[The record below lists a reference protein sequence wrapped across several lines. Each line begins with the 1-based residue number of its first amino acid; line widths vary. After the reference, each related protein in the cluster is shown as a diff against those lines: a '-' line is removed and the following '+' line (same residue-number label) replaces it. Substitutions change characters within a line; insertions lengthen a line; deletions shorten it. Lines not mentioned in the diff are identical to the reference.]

1 VRSGKKRR
9 GERSAAVSAE
19 VDKTDEHILRI
30 LREDSRL
37 PFVDIASKVR
47 LSEAAVRRRISN
59 LVKEGTIQR
68 FTVDVSE
75 PQTATSAITYV
86 SVSPSSPTSDV
97 SKKLKSVQGVET
109 IYETTGSF
117 DIAAIIK
124 GTSIAEVN
132 KSVEEI
138 RRLDGVLNTN
148 TTIILR
154 TIR

>member
-1 VRSGKKRR
+1 L
-9 GERSAAVSAE
+9 
-19 VDKTDEHILRI
+19 DKTDELILQILR
-30 LREDSRL
+30 LDSREA
-37 PFVDIASKVR
+37 FVDIAAKVG

-59 LVKEGTIQR
+59 LAKEGTIKR
-68 FTVDVSE
+68 FTIDVDE

-86 SVSPSSPTSDV
+86 SVSPSSPTADV
-97 SKKLKSVQGVET
+97 SKKLKSVKGVET

-124 GTSIAEVN
+124 GASISEVN

-138 RRLDGVLNTN
+138 RRLDGVLKTE

>member
-1 VRSGKKRR
+1 L
-9 GERSAAVSAE
+9 
-19 VDKTDEHILRI
+19 DKIDEHILKI

-37 PFVDIASKVR
+37 AFVDIASKVG

-59 LVKEGTIQR
+59 LVEEGTIRR
-68 FTVDVSE
+68 FTVDVDE

-86 SVSPSSPTSDV
+86 SVSPSSPTANV
-97 SKKLKSVQGVET
+97 SGKLKSVKGVET
-109 IYETTGSF
+109 IYETTGPF
-117 DIAAIIK
+117 DVAAIIR
-124 GTSIAEVN
+124 GASISEVN

-138 RRLDGVLNTN
+138 RRLDGVLKTE

>member
-1 VRSGKKRR
+1 V
-9 GERSAAVSAE
+9 AAL
-19 VDKTDEHILRI
+19 DKTDELILQILRQ
-30 LREDSRL
+30 DSRL
-37 PFVDIASKVR
+37 AFVDIATKVG
-47 LSEAAVRRRISN
+47 LSEAAVRRRVSN
-59 LVKEGTIQR
+59 LVKEGTIRR
-68 FTVDVSE
+68 FTIDVDE

-86 SVSPSSPTSDV
+86 SVSPAAPTADV
-97 SKKLKSVQGVET
+97 SKKLKSVKGVET

-124 GTSIAEVN
+124 GASISEVN

-138 RRLDGVLNTN
+138 RRIDGVLKTE

>member
-1 VRSGKKRR
+1 MPSAPKRG
-9 GERSAAVSAE
+9 GEQAAVVPAK
-19 VDKTDEHILRI
+19 VDKTDELILRI

-37 PFVDIASKVR
+37 PFVDIASKVG

-59 LVKEGTIQR
+59 LVNDGTIKR
-68 FTVDVSE
+68 FTIEVSE

-86 SVSPSSPTSDV
+86 SVSPSYPTSAV
-97 SKKLKSVQGVET
+97 SKKLESVQGVET

-117 DIAAIIK
+117 DIAAVIR

-138 RRLDGVLNTN
+138 RRIDGVLNTN

>member
-1 VRSGKKRR
+1 
-9 GERSAAVSAE
+9 
-19 VDKTDEHILRI
+19 VDRTDELILRI

-37 PFVDIASKVR
+37 PFVDIASRVS

-59 LVKEGTIQR
+59 LVKEGTIKR
-68 FTVDVSE
+68 FTVDVDD

-97 SKKLKSVQGVET
+97 SKRLKSVQGVET

-124 GTSIAEVN
+124 GTSISEVN

-138 RRLDGVLNTN
+138 RRIDGVLNTN